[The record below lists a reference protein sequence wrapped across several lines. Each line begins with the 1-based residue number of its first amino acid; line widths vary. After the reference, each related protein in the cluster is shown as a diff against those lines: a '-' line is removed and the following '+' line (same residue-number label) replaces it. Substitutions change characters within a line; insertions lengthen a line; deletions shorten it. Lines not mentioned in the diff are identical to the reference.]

1 MQRILKGQF
10 INKHGIQC
18 LKDYKYKGSSY
29 TYLDDAM
36 QSWWNFFVSFVP
48 LNIAPNVLTLLAL
61 VFTGSAVALILLQDV
76 TMNVRM
82 PEILTLW
89 CAFSV
94 FMYQTLDAVDGK

>member
-1 MQRILKGQF
+1 
-10 INKHGIQC
+10 
-18 LKDYKYKGSSY
+18 
-29 TYLDDAM
+29 M

-61 VFTGSAVALILLQDV
+61 LFTGSAVALILMQDV
-76 TMNVRM
+76 TMTVRM
-82 PEILTLW
+82 PEELTLW